1 MAGLY
6 VDTSSLGRILLEEPD
21 APVIRAK
28 FTSYDAPWSS
38 ELLYIELVRLG
49 RRYDLEAAA
58 EHLLSGLNFVSLGRD
73 EIRRAARLDPCE
85 VRTLDAIHLEA
96 AIRLH
101 DSGTIG
107 AVLTHDRQLRTGC
120 DLHRIPLAL

>member
-6 VDTSSLGRILLEEPD
+6 VDTSSLGRTLLQESD
-21 APVIRAK
+21 APLIVAELAK
-28 FTSYDAPWSS
+28 STTLWSS
-38 ELLYIELVRLG
+38 ELLYVELTRLG
-49 RRYDLEAAA
+49 RRYDLESDA
-58 EHLLSGLNFVSLGRD
+58 EQLLDRVNLIPLGRD
-73 EIRRAARLDPCE
+73 ALHRAARLEPRAT
-85 VRTLDAIHLEA
+85 RTLDAIHLEA

-101 DSGTIG
+101 GSGTIG